1 MNGTGAAWLSPEQD
15 MTTSTEGL
23 DEARCD
29 EEDESTAW
37 LDEAGGARVGAVWTL
52 GGVDGRQ
59 R

>member
-1 MNGTGAAWLSPEQD
+1 